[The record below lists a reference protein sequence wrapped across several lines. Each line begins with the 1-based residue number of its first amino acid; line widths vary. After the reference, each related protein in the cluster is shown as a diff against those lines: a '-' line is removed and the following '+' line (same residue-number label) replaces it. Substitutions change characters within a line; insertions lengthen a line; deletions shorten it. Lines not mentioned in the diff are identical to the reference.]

1 MGSTLTVDNIVGAT
15 TAANVKLPAG
25 SILQVVQTTPAS
37 TTHIQFSSTPPTM
50 AEASTAN
57 RVTITPKYATSLLRL
72 TFSALI
78 GGRNS
83 ASIMGFKFFDITN
96 SSNVGF
102 SSLGTGSS
110 RTFVNAS
117 MRTTDS
123 DGNDRHHLNM
133 TAYQAATNTN
143 ARTYGI
149 YVYKESGTVGDMNMT
164 GTENAGCSYAPAV
177 FTVEEIS
184 Q

>member
-15 TAANVKLPAG
+15 TAGNVKLPAG

-37 TTHIQFSSTPPTM
+37 TTFITFSSTPPTM
-50 AEASTAN
+50 VEASSAL
-57 RVTITPKYATSLLRL
+57 RVIITPKYATSLLRL
-72 TFSALI
+72 NFSALV

-83 ASIMGFKFFDITN
+83 TAIMAYKFFDITN

-102 SSLGTGSS
+102 SSLGTGSN

-117 MRTTDS
+117 VRNNGGDT
-123 DGNDRHHLNM
+123 NDRVHLNM
-133 TAYQAATNTN
+133 TAYQAASNTN

-149 YVYKESGTVGDMNMT
+149 YVYKESGETGNFNMT
-164 GTENAGCSYAPAV
+164 GTDNAGCSYAPPV
-177 FTVEEIS
+177 FTVEEIA

>member
-1 MGSTLTVDNIVGAT
+1 MASTLTVDNIVGAT
-15 TAANVKLPAG
+15 AAGNVKLPAG
-25 SILQVVQTTPAS
+25 AILQVVQTTPAS
-37 TTHIQFSSTPPTM
+37 TTHVTVSSTPPTM
-50 AEASTAN
+50 VEASTTL
-57 RVTITPKYATSLLRL
+57 RCVITPKYATSLLRL
-72 TFSALI
+72 NFAALV

-83 ASIMGFKFFDITN
+83 GAIMGYKFFDITN
-96 SSNVGF
+96 SSNVGS
-102 SSLGTGSS
+102 SSLGTGSN

-117 MRTTDS
+117 VRNQGGDA
-123 DGNDRHHLNM
+123 NDRIHLNM

-149 YVYKESGTVGDMNMT
+149 YVYKESGETGDINMT
-164 GTENAGCSYAPAV
+164 GTDNAGCSYAPPV